1 MDLETLMQ
9 NEEFNSRM
17 EACGTVEEAAEIMRQ
32 YGLEVTAEQL
42 RAALAAA
49 KEGELDENNL
59 EDVAGGVYRPFMPTP
74 IIPLGPL
81 LGKKLWDW
89 IRNR

>member
-17 EACGTVEEAAEIMRQ
+17 EACETVEEAAEIMRE

-42 RAALAAA
+42 RAALNSE
-49 KEGELDENNL
+49 KEGELGEEALEN
-59 EDVAGGVYRPFMPTP
+59 VAGGMIAPWWWRKRRGKGAPRPRWPWL
-74 IIPLGPL
+74 IIL
-81 LGKKLWDW
+81 
-89 IRNR
+89 